1 MRAACAM
8 AHAGRAREDMAALEA
23 RLLEHRHTKRGG
35 LKLRAVQRSARL
47 ADEAVSRSLADLRAC
62 LPPPPPKT
70 KEQERREAFIAKY
83 GRPPREPVVAPVA
96 QAPPARHPDR
106 AEARAALLDRVAKRP
121 VLPE

>member
-1 MRAACAM
+1 
-8 AHAGRAREDMAALEA
+8 MAALEA